1 MSGNSSTGQAQ
12 TTALLT
18 CGALVAPV
26 FFGVALFE
34 ILVRPE
40 FDIHKLP
47 ISFLSLGS
55 LGWIQ
60 DVSFAVSGLLA
71 LLCALGLR
79 SRLRGQEAGAWGPLL
94 VGLFGLGMIGASL
107 FHPDP
112 SFGFPPGTP
121 EGPPFHS
128 TVHGTLHMAAFFL
141 AFLSLI
147 AATFVLARRFL
158 RRRETGWTVYSIVS
172 GIAVPVLMGMSGA
185 LPAWAGVIVAIAG
198 LVLFGWLALAATHLR
213 VERSSLVSAAQGQA
227 RAAIE
232 PSHG

>member
-1 MSGNSSTGQAQ
+1 MHMNTGTGHAR

-26 FFGVALFE
+26 FFGVALVE
-34 ILVRPE
+34 LLLRPE

-60 DVSFAVSGLLA
+60 DSSFAVCGLLA
-71 LLCALGLR
+71 LLCALGFR
-79 SRLRGQEAGAWGPLL
+79 RRLRGQEAGTWGQVL

-121 EGPPFHS
+121 EGPPVHS
-128 TVHGTLHMAAFFL
+128 TIHGMLHMVAFVL
-141 AFLSLI
+141 AFLSLV
-147 AATFVLARRFL
+147 ASAFVFARRFL
-158 RRRETGWTVYSIVS
+158 RRRETGWAIYSVVS
-172 GIAVPVLMGMSGA
+172 ALAVPALMGMSGA
-185 LPAWAGVIVAIAG
+185 IPAWAGVIVGMAG
-198 LVLFGWLALAATHLR
+198 LVLFGWLALVAAHVR
-213 VERSSLVSAAQGQA
+213 VERSGLISAVPAQPQT
-227 RAAIE
+227 RPAI
-232 PSHG
+232 

>member
-1 MSGNSSTGQAQ
+1 MNTSTDHAR

-26 FFGVALFE
+26 FFGVALVE
-34 ILVRPE
+34 LLLRPE
-40 FDIHKLP
+40 FDIQKLP

-60 DVSFAVSGLLA
+60 DISFAVSGLLA

-79 SRLRGQEAGAWGPLL
+79 SRLRGQEAGAWSPVL
-94 VGLFGLGMIGASL
+94 VGLFGLGMLGASL

-112 SFGFPPGTP
+112 SYGFPPGTP
-121 EGPPFHS
+121 DGPPVHS

-158 RRRETGWTVYSIVS
+158 RRREKGWAVYSIVS
-172 GIAVPVLMGMSGA
+172 GLAVPALMGMSGA
-185 LPAWAGVIVAIAG
+185 LPARAGVIVAIAG
-198 LVLFGWLALAATHLR
+198 LVLFGWLALVAAHLR
-213 VERSSLVSAAQGQA
+213 VERSALVSAAQGQA
-227 RAAIE
+227 RATI
-232 PSHG
+232 